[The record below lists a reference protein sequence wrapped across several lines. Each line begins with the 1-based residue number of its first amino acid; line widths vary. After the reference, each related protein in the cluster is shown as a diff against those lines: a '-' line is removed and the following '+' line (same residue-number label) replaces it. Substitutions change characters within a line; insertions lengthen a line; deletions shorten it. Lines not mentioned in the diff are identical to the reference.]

1 VYAEEGKVSKYPLKF
16 SSFLEIDEKVGL
28 RQQRARINWNIGF
41 CYCGGFSRFF
51 LKTDTFRPLSEI
63 LDMT

>member
-41 CYCGGFSRFF
+41 CYCGGFS
-51 LKTDTFRPLSEI
+51 
-63 LDMT
+63 